1 MTESGLPLPPPHLA
15 ARVGTVDGADP
26 MQFYLEEGAR
36 LRSLIGELLPDGW
49 DWEGKR
55 VLDFGCGS
63 ARVLR
68 HFAAEAKKG
77 SFSGCDIDRASIEWD
92 QANLSPPLHF
102 FRNDIAPPLELAAG
116 SLDLIYAMSV
126 FTHISDLWSDWLSE
140 MHRLLA
146 SGGVLIAS
154 FLGEGMWE
162 ALVRE
167 PYREDDAGMTVL
179 HHADGPDAWVF
190 HSEWWL
196 REHWGRVFDVL
207 DIRRPPRG
215 PDGAAQITHSYIAL
229 RRREVE
235 VSRRELERI
244 DPGERREVAGL
255 QTNLRLTRAELAE
268 LSARQPGGPGHVRAQ
283 LSRVKRLPRKV
294 IRGRA

>member
-1 MTESGLPLPPPHLA
+1 ME
-15 ARVGTVDGADP
+15 
-26 MQFYLEEGAR
+26 FYLEEGAR
-36 LRSLIGELLPDGW
+36 LRGLIEQLLPDGW
-49 DWEGKR
+49 DWDGKR

-68 HFAAEAKKG
+68 HFADEARRG
-77 SFSGCDIDRASIEWD
+77 SFSGCDIDSASIEWD
-92 QANLSPPLHF
+92 QANLSPPLRF
-102 FRNDIAPPLELAAG
+102 FRNEIAPPLKLPGG

-126 FTHISDLWSDWLSE
+126 FTHITDLWSDWLSE

-146 SGGVLIAS
+146 PAGVLIAS

-196 REHWGRVFDVL
+196 REHWGRAFDVL
-207 DIRRPPRG
+207 AVRRPPRG
-215 PDGAAQITHSYIAL
+215 PDGTAQITHSYVVL
-229 RRREVE
+229 RWREVE
-235 VSRRELERI
+235 ITRRELERI
-244 DPGERREVAGL
+244 DPGEHRELAAL

-268 LSARQPGGPGHVRAQ
+268 LSARLTERPGHVRAQ
-283 LSRVKRLPRKV
+283 LSRVKRLPSRV
-294 IRGRA
+294 IGRRRP

>member
-1 MTESGLPLPPPHLA
+1 ME
-15 ARVGTVDGADP
+15 
-26 MQFYLEEGAR
+26 FYLEEGAR
-36 LRSLIGELLPDGW
+36 LRSLIEQLLPDGW
-49 DWEGKR
+49 DWDGKR

-68 HFAAEAKKG
+68 HFADEARRG
-77 SFSGCDIDRASIEWD
+77 SFSGCDIDNASIEWD
-92 QANLSPPLHF
+92 RANLSPPLRF
-102 FRNDIAPPLELAAG
+102 FRNEIAPPLKLPGG

-126 FTHISDLWSDWLSE
+126 FTHITDLWSDWLSE

-146 SGGVLIAS
+146 PAGVLIAS

-196 REHWGRVFDVL
+196 REHWGRAFDVL
-207 DIRRPPRG
+207 AVRRPPRG
-215 PDGAAQITHSYIAL
+215 PDGTAQITHSYVVL

-235 VSRRELERI
+235 ITRRELERI
-244 DPGERREVAGL
+244 DPEEHRELAAL
-255 QTNLRLTRAELAE
+255 ETDLRLTRAELAE
-268 LSARQPGGPGHVRAQ
+268 LSARLTARPGHVRTQ
-283 LSRVKRLPRKV
+283 LSRVKRLPSRV
-294 IRGRA
+294 IRRRRP